1 MNIVGHLKH
10 ALLDVHAGWVMWLL
24 LGLSVISLA
33 LIMERALFFLSLRGD
48 IRWLSSRLDELLR
61 EQRYREAMD
70 LMSSSK
76 LPEAAAVVAG
86 LKHADLGPTSA
97 EKAMSGALA
106 LERMRLERGLAF
118 LATLGNNAPFIGLL
132 GTVIGVIESFEVLG
146 TNPAA
151 GNAAQQAVM
160 AGIAEALV
168 STAIGLVVA
177 IPSVAAYNY
186 FQRRITSV
194 MANAEALTDVLLAH
208 LSAEEPV
215 PAPAALQ
222 AVAMGDA

>member
-1 MNIVGHLKH
+1 MNIVEHLKH
-10 ALLDVHAGWVMWLL
+10 ALLDFHAGWVMWLL
-24 LGLSVISLA
+24 LGLSVVSLA
-33 LIMERALFFLSLRGD
+33 LVIERTLFFLSLRGN
-48 IRWLSSRLDELLR
+48 IRSLSTQLDALLR
-61 EQRYREAMD
+61 AQSYRQALD
-70 LMSSSK
+70 LMSSSR

-86 LKHADLGPTSA
+86 LKHADLGPASA

-132 GTVIGVIESFEVLG
+132 GTVIGVIEAFEVLG
-146 TNPAA
+146 TGSNS
-151 GNAAQQAVM
+151 GNAAQQEVM
-160 AGIAEALV
+160 KGIAEALV

-186 FQRRITSV
+186 FQRRITSI

-208 LSAEEPV
+208 LSAEEPIHTA
-215 PAPAALQ
+215 APLQ
-222 AVAMGDA
+222 AVALGDS